1 MNRFIPHIALAALAF
16 AGAASA
22 QQPLLEK
29 NGPCGT
35 LARTN
40 TYNGHNLNFG
50 NAGWPIRPPSTITS
64 GGGIQVPLD
73 PQAAVNCVITPPD
86 LKAQV
91 VATERIPGLTP
102 GLPSLAYFLY
112 FTFDEKGRVWAID
125 SRDYPYTHDTTG
137 NGVPT
142 MPGWNCPSCRSDDAN
157 NFGLPTDRLAGKSRI
172 VILED
177 TDGNG
182 SLDRYKVFY
191 TGLALPTSIEIV
203 KNGVIVSVPP
213 NIYYIQKSATN
224 PDTAA
229 TGTPTIV
236 VNNMG
241 SSSQNYDTHG
251 QPNSLTRG
259 LDNWIYGHTGYN
271 GCGGNNV
278 NVTGTGSRSGSCGNG
293 SSYRFKHLAIGSDTS
308 RFEVRSGGPA
318 NAHGLGQMEDGQIFK
333 SGATGSPHA
342 NHDVRP
348 GVNARDIRD
357 ANGGSGNTGVGRLY
371 AATQDR
377 YLWEGNNG
385 TSQNPAA
392 NNIAAGPVTY
402 TSSGS
407 SAVSGYDFYTARL
420 FPQKYWS
427 RFGFACEG
435 ASGLC
440 NQDSLVE
447 HGATW
452 RAVRLPPPTTTPN
465 IFVSQDAWSA
475 PLKVRTGPE
484 GGLWVLDWYNYLFL
498 HNPASPA
505 TNAAWRNPLRGKS
518 RVRLY
523 RIIPTEG
530 QLDPVL
536 NLENATEA
544 QLVNTFYNPNFL
556 WRLHAQRLLI
566 ERGYTATLG
575 DQLDSII
582 SKRRQPDAVGIDGP
596 VLHAMWTLHGLKQF
610 EANPTRWNPKLA
622 NLLRHPA
629 VSVRRNVPLVMPATE
644 ASYASLRENCAVNDE
659 NAHVRLQALE
669 ALARIPAS
677 GAVIE
682 SMDGLR
688 TEPSSMTYLS
698 GAFTA
703 AGATKVTSATGSA
716 RPATCPTYLDTA
728 SYGTSIAAS
737 AARQQQRVRLG
748 FDLRAQ
754 GFGLKAAQDLPSGE
768 LVVSDLRGRTVFRST
783 YNKSKGLWSNASA
796 SNMPHP
802 FYFYSFKGV
811 DGTRFNGRISLAQT
825 Y

>member
-1 MNRFIPHIALAALAF
+1 MNRFIPKIALAALAITGV
-16 AGAASA
+16 ATA

-35 LARTN
+35 LPRTN
-40 TYNGHNLNFG
+40 TYNGHSVANF
-50 NAGWPIRPPSTITS
+50 ASPGWNGSTGGQPPQALKDL
-64 GGGIQVPLD
+64 GAIQAPLD
-73 PQAAVNCVITPPD
+73 PQASINCVVVPTGM
-86 LKAQV
+86 KAQI
-91 VATERIPGLTP
+91 VATENVPGPVP

-142 MPGWNCPSCRSDDAN
+142 MPGWNCPSCQSSNAD

-191 TGLALPTSIEIV
+191 TGLALPTSIEHV
-203 KNGVIVSVPP
+203 KNGVIVTVPP

-271 GCGGNNV
+271 GCGGSNV
-278 NVTGTGSRSGSCGNG
+278 NITGPGSRSGNCGGGN
-293 SSYRFKHLAIGSDTS
+293 SYRFKHTSIGSDTS
-308 RFEVRSGGPA
+308 RFEVRSGGA
-318 NAHGLGQMEDGQIFK
+318 SNAHGIGQMEDGQIFK
-333 SGATGSPHA
+333 SGATGSQHA
-342 NHDVRP
+342 LHDVRP
-348 GVNARDIRD
+348 GTNARDIRD
-357 ANGGSGNTGVGRLY
+357 ANGGTGNTSVGRLFSL
-371 AATQDR
+371 TRDR
-377 YLWEGNNG
+377 YMWEGNNLE
-385 TSQNPAA
+385 SNVIP
-392 NNIAAGPVTY
+392 AGPLNYVST
-402 TSSGS
+402 GI
-407 SAVSGYDFYTARL
+407 SAVSGADFYTARL
-420 FPQKYWS
+420 FPQQYWS
-427 RFGFACEG
+427 RRGFACEG
-435 ASGLC
+435 MSGMC

-447 HGATW
+447 HGSTW
-452 RAVRLPPPTTTPN
+452 RSVRLPPPANNPN
-465 IFVSQDAWSA
+465 IFASTDAWTA

-498 HNPASPA
+498 HNPAGPA

-523 RIIPTEG
+523 RVIPTEG

-536 NLENATEA
+536 NLENASEA
-544 QLVNTFYNPNFL
+544 QLVGTFYNPNFL

-566 ERGYTATLG
+566 ERGYTETLG
-575 DQLDSII
+575 NLIDSII
-582 SKRRQPDAVGIDGP
+582 TKRRQPDAVGIDGP

-610 EANPTRWNPKLA
+610 EANPTRWNPKLKD
-622 NLLRHPA
+622 LLLHPA

-644 ASYASLRENCAVNDE
+644 ASYASLRENCAVNDA
-659 NAHVRLQALE
+659 NAQVRLQVFE
-669 ALARIPAS
+669 ALARIPAA

-688 TEPSSMTYLS
+688 TEPSSMNYLS
-698 GAFTA
+698 TAFSD
-703 AGATKVTSATGSA
+703 AGSSKVVSVSGSA
-716 RPATCPTYLDTA
+716 RPTTCPAYKDTA
-728 SYGTSIAAS
+728 SYGTSIATP
-737 AARQQQRVRLG
+737 ARQQQRVRLG
-748 FDLRAQ
+748 FDVRAQ

-783 YNKSKGLWSNASA
+783 YNKSKGQWSNASA

-802 FYFYSFKGV
+802 FYFYSFKGA
-811 DGTRFNGRISLAQT
+811 DGTKFNGRISLAQT

>member
-1 MNRFIPHIALAALAF
+1 MNRFIPKVALAALAF
-16 AGAASA
+16 TGLASA

-40 TYNGHNLNFG
+40 TYNGHNVNMLS
-50 NAGWPIRPPSTITS
+50 AGFNQVRRPPVEMTNL
-64 GGGIQVPLD
+64 GQIQVPLD
-73 PQAAVNCVITPPD
+73 PQAAINCVVVPPG
-86 LKAQV
+86 LKAQT
-91 VATERIPGLTP
+91 VATELIPGP
-102 GLPSLAYFLY
+102 VAGLPSLAYFLY

-137 NGVPT
+137 NGTPT
-142 MPGWNCPSCRSDDAN
+142 LPGWNASSN
-157 NFGLPTDRLAGKSRI
+157 NVGLPTDRLAGQSRI

-213 NIYYIQKSATN
+213 NVYYIQKDATN

-229 TGTPTIV
+229 TGTPQIV

-271 GCGGNNV
+271 GCGGSNV

-293 SSYRFKHLAIGSDTS
+293 NSYRFKHMAIGSDTS
-308 RFEVRSGGPA
+308 RFEVRSGGVA
-318 NAHGLGQMEDGQIFK
+318 NAHGLGMMEDGQLFK
-333 SGATGSPHA
+333 SGATGSTHA
-342 NHDVRP
+342 QHDVRP
-348 GVNARDIRD
+348 GVTALDIRD
-357 ANGGSGNTGVGRLY
+357 ANGGTGNAGRDRLFSM
-371 AATQDR
+371 TRDR
-377 YLWEGNNG
+377 YMWEGNNQESNVITAG
-385 TSQNPAA
+385 A
-392 NNIAAGPVTY
+392 NSYVSTGI
-402 TSSGS
+402 
-407 SAVSGYDFYTARL
+407 SAVSGADFYTARL
-420 FPQKYWS
+420 LPQKYWS

-435 ASGLC
+435 MSGMC

-447 HGATW
+447 HGASW
-452 RAVRLPPPTTTPN
+452 RSVRLPPPNHTPN
-465 IFVSQDAWSA
+465 IFGSVDAWSA

-505 TNAAWRNPLRGKS
+505 TNAAYRNPMRGKS
-518 RVRLY
+518 RIRLY
-523 RIIPTEG
+523 RIVPADGE
-530 QLDPVL
+530 LDPVL
-536 NLENATEA
+536 NLENATER
-544 QLVNTFYNPNFL
+544 QLVATLHNTNYL
-556 WRLHAQRLLI
+556 WRMHAQRLLI
-566 ERGYTATLG
+566 ERGYTATMG
-575 DQLDSII
+575 DLLDSILTK
-582 SKRRQPDAVGIDGP
+582 SRQSDAAGIDGA

-610 EANPTRWNPKLA
+610 EQNPTRWDPKLKD
-622 NLLRHPA
+622 LLLHPA

-644 ASYASLRENCAVNDE
+644 ASYASLREQCAVNDAH
-659 NAHVRLQALE
+659 AHVRLQALE
-669 ALARIPAS
+669 ALSRIPAS
-677 GAVIE
+677 GSVIE
-682 SMDGLR
+682 SVDGLR
-688 TEPSSMTYLS
+688 VEPNAPHSNNAMNYLG

-703 AGATKVTSATGSA
+703 AGSSKVTSVAGSA
-716 RPATCPTYLDTA
+716 RPASCPTYHDTA
-728 SYGTSIAAS
+728 SYTTSVKTQV
-737 AARQQQRVRLG
+737 RQQQRVRLS
-748 FDLRAQ
+748 FDVRHQ
-754 GFGLKAAQDLPSGE
+754 GFTLKAATDLPSGE
-768 LVVSDLRGRTVFRST
+768 LVVSDLRGRVTFRST
-783 YNKSKGLWSNASA
+783 YNKSTAAWSTATA

-811 DGTRFNGRISLAQT
+811 DGAVFNGRISLGQT